1 MFYTL
6 CSVVLRTPTQLIDAC
21 HVYIIVVELE
31 DELCDY
37 ETVLYT
43 GVSICGV
50 KNGFGGVKIVC
61 EQGLLCGHKGDVC
74 GSRFSA
80 LVLNRT
86 GNRELCQKNMETW
99 VLSDS
104 LVMGRQTWFGM
115 EDRNANVS
123 ALF

>member
-1 MFYTL
+1 MYCLLFYTL

-50 KNGFGGVKIVC
+50 KNGFGAVKIVC
-61 EQGLLCGHKGDVC
+61 EQGLLYGHTK
-74 GSRFSA
+74 
-80 LVLNRT
+80 
-86 GNRELCQKNMETW
+86 ETF
-99 VLSDS
+99 VAHAFQLSC
-104 LVMGRQTWFGM
+104 
-115 EDRNANVS
+115 
-123 ALF
+123 